1 MKKKEEKHEKKDE
14 KMKKEHK
21 KEHEKKKKQYLDVK
35 PFYIGGVMQIPND
48 ESDTVMF
55 GIACVVLGMLIVII
69 VGGLW
74 LMQLKFS
81 KQIRYTLLE
90 ENMKLIQIAMLS
102 LLSSCA
108 GMDSFFKDA
117 DDVLTNNVIEVNV
130 DKEAFVNDDVDVHVS
145 VDVLNKDPKASAPA
159 KQVNNVTIR

>member
-1 MKKKEEKHEKKDE
+1 
-14 KMKKEHK
+14 
-21 KEHEKKKKQYLDVK
+21 
-35 PFYIGGVMQIPND
+35 
-48 ESDTVMF
+48 
-55 GIACVVLGMLIVII
+55 
-69 VGGLW
+69 
-74 LMQLKFS
+74 
-81 KQIRYTLLE
+81 
-90 ENMKLIQIAMLS
+90 MKLIQIAMLS

-159 KQVNNVTIR
+159 K